1 MAKIKIKTNQGY
13 KYIKIQKEGMYG
25 VFKKYVS
32 GKNVLDLGCVDF
44 DWKKAIAEKK
54 DFWLHGFICRHAKNC
69 VGVDIDQDEVK
80 SLNEAGYTCVA
91 GNVETIDVG
100 RKFDVITASNLI
112 EHLSNPGLFFR
123 KREKALKCGGG
134 SSNFYS

>member
-1 MAKIKIKTNQGY
+1 MVKIKTNQGY
-13 KYIKIQKEGMYG
+13 KYIKIQKGDLYG

-54 DFWLHGFICRHAKNC
+54 DFWLHGFLCRHAKKC
-69 VGVDIDQDEVK
+69 TGVDIDQDEVK

-100 RKFDVITASNLI
+100 RKFDVIIAANLT
-112 EHLSNPGLFFR
+112 EHLSNPCLFLENV
-123 KREKALKCGGG
+123 KRHLNAGGGGG
-134 SSNFYS
+134 SNFYA